1 MAGRLR
7 SRARSAAGPRSS
19 CGCRPYRSGRW
30 SGRRPDAMPQ
40 PNVLIIDDEPL
51 MRISIA
57 DALKAEGCQV
67 KVATTGLEGMDLI
80 RKEPFE
86 IVITDL
92 RLPGMDGLQILQAC
106 KEASRTTGVIV
117 NTASGM
123 VETAVQAIEMRTY
136 DSTPPRFY
144 LS

>member
-1 MAGRLR
+1 
-7 SRARSAAGPRSS
+7 
-19 CGCRPYRSGRW
+19 
-30 SGRRPDAMPQ
+30 
-40 PNVLIIDDEPL
+40 

-67 KVATTGLEGMDLI
+67 KVAATGLEGVDLI

-106 KEASRTTGVIV
+106 KEVLPKTGVIV
-117 NTASGM
+117 ISAHGS
-123 VETAVQAIEMRTY
+123 VDTAVEVINMGAND
-136 DSTPPRFY
+136 DSSKPFY
-144 LS
+144 MSEFL

>member
-30 SGRRPDAMPQ
+30 PGRKPDAMPQ

-57 DALKAEGCQV
+57 DARKAEGCQA
-67 KVATTGLEGMDLI
+67 KVGGTGPKGLDLI
-80 RKEPFE
+80 RKEPSE
-86 IVITDL
+86 MVIPDL
-92 RLPGMDGLQILQAC
+92 RLPGMDGLQILQPC
-106 KEASRTTGVIV
+106 KEAWPRTAG
-117 NTASGM
+117 S
-123 VETAVQAIEMRTY
+123 
-136 DSTPPRFY
+136 STPPNA
-144 LS
+144 S

>member
-1 MAGRLR
+1 
-7 SRARSAAGPRSS
+7 
-19 CGCRPYRSGRW
+19 
-30 SGRRPDAMPQ
+30 MPQ

-106 KEASRTTGVIV
+106 KEVSPTTGVIV
-117 NTASGM
+117 ITAYAPSRRRWKPSKW
-123 VETAVQAIEMRTY
+123 ARTTT
-136 DSTPPRFY
+136 SPSPSPWT
-144 LS
+144 SCC

>member
-1 MAGRLR
+1 
-7 SRARSAAGPRSS
+7 
-19 CGCRPYRSGRW
+19 
-30 SGRRPDAMPQ
+30 
-40 PNVLIIDDEPL
+40 

-67 KVATTGLEGMDLI
+67 KAAATGLEGVDLI

-106 KEASRTTGVIV
+106 KEALPKTGVIV
-117 NTASGM
+117 ITAHGSA
-123 VETAVQAIEMRTY
+123 ETAVEAIKMGAY
-136 DSTPPRFY
+136 DHITKPCSMDELLLIGKR
-144 LS
+144 LAKVLELEDEKRHLREELAGRHQ